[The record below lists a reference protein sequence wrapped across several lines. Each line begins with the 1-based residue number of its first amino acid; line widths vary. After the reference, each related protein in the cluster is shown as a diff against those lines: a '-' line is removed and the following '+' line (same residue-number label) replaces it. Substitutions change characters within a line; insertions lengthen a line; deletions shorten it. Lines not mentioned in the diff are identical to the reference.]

1 MKVIAVLKEDLP
13 TVWPQIIG
21 YMRDAVSYTSGKY
34 AVDDVLDLLH
44 AGSRVLWIAYDDS
57 GIKGAV
63 VSCINQYPRKRYL
76 CLEFCGGDEGYTWK
90 SDMLRTLQRWAKDTE
105 CDGIEGLGR
114 IGWERIFKLD
124 GYVPGLRNFELP
136 VEAWV
141 GV

>member
-1 MKVIAVLKEDLP
+1 MKVIAVLKEDIAK
-13 TVWPQIIG
+13 VWPEVEG
-21 YMRDAVSYTSGKY
+21 YMRDAASTTNGKY
-34 AVDDVLDLLH
+34 DPNDILELVFTGH
-44 AGSRVLWIAYDDS
+44 VLWIAFDDS

-63 VSCINQYPRKRYL
+63 VTCLNQYPRKRYL
-76 CLEFCGGDEGYTWK
+76 CLAFCGGDDGYTWK
-90 SDMLRTLQRWAKDTE
+90 SDMLRTLQSWARDTE

-141 GV
+141 GA

>member
-1 MKVIAVLKEDLP
+1 MNVIAVLEQDIPK
-13 TVWPQIIG
+13 VWPQIES
-21 YMRDAVSYTSGKY
+21 YMEEAASYTNGKY
-34 AVDDVLDLLH
+34 APDDILETLYT
-44 AGSRVLWIAYDDS
+44 GRVLWIAFDES

-63 VSCINQYPRKRYL
+63 VTCLNQYPRKRYL
-76 CLEFCGGDEGYTWK
+76 YLEFCGGDEGYTWK
-90 SDMLRTLQRWAKDTE
+90 SDMLRTLQSWAKDTE

-114 IGWERIFKLD
+114 LGWERIFRLD